1 MGKWRGG
8 CLSDVEEVRA
18 EPTTNSKSMTRANKF
33 LTTAGSFVFA
43 LSALAV
49 ITTPLDA
56 QANEQAELFEQSY
69 CFTASLADRW
79 KPCR

>member
-1 MGKWRGG
+1 
-8 CLSDVEEVRA
+8 
-18 EPTTNSKSMTRANKF
+18 MTRANKF

-43 LSALAV
+43 LIALAV
-49 ITTPLDA
+49 ITAPLDA